1 MKKIIC
7 LVLVCVL
14 AFAAV
19 ACVDTPEGT
28 TTTTTTTTTSNT
40 PVVTP
45 NDADTTTKSE
55 GVMTWAEYMA
65 ADLKTKVTIEAYV
78 QGHQSWWDNKITIY
92 AQDGDGGYFLYE
104 MPCTEEMAAQLVPGT
119 KIRVTGYK
127 AEYAGEIEIMTD
139 ALDPATIEIIDGHY
153 VADPVDVTSKLG
165 TEEIANFQNMKVVFK
180 GMTVKEF
187 SFKESDYDRDI
198 YLTLTYNDIDYS
210 FCVENYL
217 TGPDT
222 DVYKAVEAL
231 KTGDVVDVEAFLY
244 WWNGINPHIT
254 SVTVK

>member
-1 MKKIIC
+1 MKRIIS
-7 LVLVCVL
+7 L
-14 AFAAV
+14 ALILIMVFTFAACTKP
-19 ACVDTPEGT
+19 AQNT
-28 TTTTTTTTTSNT
+28 TTTTTPT
-40 PVVTP
+40 TP

-65 ADLKTKVTIEAYV
+65 AELKTKVTIEAYV
-78 QGHQSWWDNKITIY
+78 QGHQSWWDNKVTIY

-104 MPCTEEMAAQLVPGT
+104 MPCTEEMAAKLVPGT

-153 VADPVDVTSKLG
+153 IASPVDVTSKLG
-165 TEEIANFQNMKVVFK
+165 TEEMADYQNMKVLFK
-180 GMTVKEF
+180 GMTVKEL
-187 SFKESDYDRDI
+187 SYKQSDYDKDI
-198 YLTLTYNDIDYS
+198 YLTLTYNGTDYS

-217 TGPDT
+217 TGPDS
-222 DVYKAVEAL
+222 DLYKAVAAL
-231 KTGDVVDVEAFLY
+231 KVGDVVDVEAFLY

-254 SVTVK
+254 GVTVK